1 MRTAGVF
8 ELFTRRTICFFCP
21 RRVAVNEH
29 AAANADKAFNLRH
42 DAFVPEGCA
51 IARAP
56 RPSMFNAYRLYGRQR
71 PYANHPVAPARHARS
86 ACPQMS
92 GADGLGAHNGG

>member
-1 MRTAGVF
+1 
-8 ELFTRRTICFFCP
+8 
-21 RRVAVNEH
+21 
-29 AAANADKAFNLRH
+29 
-42 DAFVPEGCA
+42 
-51 IARAP
+51 
-56 RPSMFNAYRLYGRQR
+56 MFNAYRLYGRQR